1 MKEQKLKGLFG
12 RTGGKSKLKDKI
24 RRMMPP
30 HTTYIEPFVGGGS
43 VFFSAPADP
52 NRKEIIN
59 DKDRDIINIYLD
71 VKNVGDKVIDLPVVK
86 SKEQFNALV
95 NKKKFASP
103 VERLKRN
110 ILVGLYSFRSDRKSY
125 APSKTVEK
133 LGRGSVGS
141 QKKYYKYKERL
152 KNTRILSQDYRTVIK
167 KYDNPNALIYL
178 DPPYS
183 TALKNKDYN
192 SNDVPIEDVINLL
205 KTVKGKFI
213 LSYDDIP
220 LARKLARDAGFK
232 VMTVRTEYNAG
243 RTGDAVS
250 NTIPKKELIIRN
262 Y

>member
-1 MKEQKLKGLFG
+1 MSLRGLIG
-12 RTGGKSKLKDKI
+12 RTGGKSKLKKKI
-24 RRMMPP
+24 RGMMPP

-43 VFFSAPADP
+43 VFFSAPADN

-59 DKDRDIINIYLD
+59 DNDKEVISIYLD
-71 VKNVGDKVIDLPVVK
+71 VKNIGDKIIDLPIVK
-86 SKEQFNALV
+86 TKEQFKSLV

-110 ILVGLYSFRSDRKSY
+110 ILVSLYSFRSDRKSF
-125 APSKTVEK
+125 APSKTKQKIE
-133 LGRGSVGS
+133 RGESGVG
-141 QKKYYKYKERL
+141 KNYNKYKERL
-152 KNTRILSQDYRTVIK
+152 KNTRILSQDYKTVIK

-183 TALKNKDYN
+183 TASKNKDYN
-192 SNDVPIEDVINLL
+192 SNDVSIEDVINLL

-232 VMTVRTEYNAG
+232 VMTVRTEYSALG
-243 RTGDAVS
+243 RPNYVGNV
-250 NTIPKKELIIRN
+250 IPKKELIIRN

>member
-12 RTGGKSKLKDKI
+12 RTGGKSRLKDKI
-24 RRMMPP
+24 RAMIPP

-59 DKDRDIINIYLD
+59 DKDREIINIYLD

-110 ILVGLYSFRSDRKSY
+110 ILVGLYSFRSDRKNY
-125 APSKTVEK
+125 APSKTAEK
-133 LGRGSVGS
+133 LGRGNVGS

-167 KYDNPNALIYL
+167 KYDNPNAFIYL

-183 TALKNKDYN
+183 TASKNNDYEF
-192 SNDVPIEDVINLL
+192 NDIKIEDIINLL

-213 LSYDDIP
+213 LSYDNNATARR
-220 LARKLARDAGFK
+220 LARSAGFK
-232 VMTVRTEYNAG
+232 VLTVMTKYTDGQAG
-243 RTGDAVS
+243 GGGH
-250 NTIPKKELIIRN
+250 TIDKKELLIRN